1 MSILPRD
8 IITLV
13 ITPHL
18 CDDPHTLLA
27 MMKADPSLIPAFKS
41 LGYIEHLTASD
52 IRYGRIL
59 CFTVSKDP
67 SHIERC
73 IRKLKRIFRIKKITV
88 SAHHHTFSITC
99 KHLEDFLSGLSK
111 IHTIRHFVFSSPSVS
126 VHTDDFKPTCLT
138 ILGNPSRAASVMRC
152 GMIYNGTPFH
162 VTNIVTH

>member
-1 MSILPRD
+1 MSILPQD
-8 IITLV
+8 IILQA
-13 ITPHL
+13 ISPHL
-18 CDDPHTLLA
+18 RDDPHTLLA
-27 MMKADPSLIPAFKS
+27 MMKADPSLIPSFKS
-41 LGYIEHLTASD
+41 MGYIEHLSASD

-88 SAHHHTFSITC
+88 SSSHHTFSITC
-99 KHLEDFLSGLSK
+99 KHLEDFLNGLSQ
-111 IHTIRHFVFSSPSVS
+111 IHTLHQFVFSSPSIS
-126 VHTDDFKPTCLT
+126 VHTSDINPTCLT
-138 ILGNPSRAASVMRC
+138 ILGNPTRATSVMRC